1 MLNNIVIGVIV
12 ALLVAIGALYC
23 TAKHFYTKCKT
34 TNSELE
40 RLRNKYNGLQ
50 QDYEEYKYA
59 MKHKEEL
66 YEQTQQQ
73 LAQIADADD
82 ATVIEQL
89 QHRSDRV
96 RHEDS
101 GT

>member
-1 MLNNIVIGVIV
+1 MLNKVIIGVIGTLV
-12 ALLVAIGALYC
+12 VAIAAFYC
-23 TAKHFYTKCKT
+23 MAKHFYTKYKT

-73 LAQIADADD
+73 LAQIANADD
-82 ATVIEQL
+82 ATVIQQL
-89 QHRSDRV
+89 QHRTDRV
-96 RHEDS
+96 RNEDS
-101 GT
+101 ST